1 MIDGHLFNKIRKI
14 KIWVIIMEKYSR
26 NQRITVITKIL
37 TENPNRTINLKRF
50 TDLFNAAKS
59 TISEDIVI
67 VRETL
72 SALSMGRVETVA
84 GAAGGVKYICGI
96 SKEESIA
103 FANELS
109 EVLSHKDRIIP
120 GNFIYMTDIMYNP
133 KIVHKAGVIL
143 ASAFNELHIDYVV
156 TVETKG
162 IPLAYEVAKML
173 GVQLVIVR
181 RDPKVTEG
189 STVSINYVSGSTNRI
204 QTMSLTRKS
213 IKKGSKCIFI
223 DDFMKAGG
231 TARGIINL
239 LEEFES
245 ELLGIGVFIE
255 SIESGHKLI
264 EEYMSIIQFK
274 GINSEGKSMLTP
286 SNSIKEA

>member
-1 MIDGHLFNKIRKI
+1 MN
-14 KIWVIIMEKYSR
+14 KYSR
-26 NQRITVITKIL
+26 NQRVTGITKLL
-37 TENPNRTINLKRF
+37 TENPNKTINLKVF

-72 SALSMGRVETVA
+72 SELSMGRVETVA

-96 SKEESIA
+96 SSTESTA
-103 FANELS
+103 FAEELC
-109 EVLSHKDRIIP
+109 EILRDKDRLIP

-133 KIVHKAGVIL
+133 QIVHKAGVIL
-143 ASAFNELHIDYVV
+143 ASSFSELDIDYVV

-173 GVQLVIVR
+173 GVELVIVR

-204 QTMSLTRKS
+204 QTMSLSKKS
-213 IKKGSKCIFI
+213 IKKESKCIFI

-231 TARGIINL
+231 TATGIINL
-239 LEEFES
+239 LKEFES
-245 ELLGIGVFIE
+245 EVLGIGVLIDNIE
-255 SIESGHKLI
+255 HNHKLI
-264 EEYMSIIQFK
+264 DEYISIIQFK
-274 GINSEGKSMLTP
+274 GINEEGKSEVTP
-286 SNSIKEA
+286 SEIFEKA

>member
-1 MIDGHLFNKIRKI
+1 MN
-14 KIWVIIMEKYSR
+14 KYSR
-26 NQRITVITKIL
+26 NQRVIGITKIL
-37 TENPNRTINLKRF
+37 TENPNKTINLKKF

-72 SALSMGRVETVA
+72 GKLSLGKVETVA
-84 GAAGGVKYICGI
+84 GASGGVKYICGVSQKE
-96 SKEESIA
+96 SKLFAEELCEI
-103 FANELS
+103 
-109 EVLSHKDRIIP
+109 LSHEDRVIP

-133 KIVHKAGVIL
+133 QIVHKAGVIL
-143 ASAFNELHIDYVV
+143 AAAFNELQVDYVV

-162 IPLAYEVAKML
+162 IPLAFEVAKLL

-189 STVSINYVSGSTNRI
+189 STVSINYVSGSTDRI

-213 IKKGSKCIFI
+213 IKKESKCIFI

-239 LEEFES
+239 LKEFES
-245 ELLGIGVFIE
+245 ELLGIGVLIE
-255 SIESGHKLI
+255 NIESGHKLI
-264 EEYMSIIQFK
+264 EEYTSIIQFK
-274 GINSEGKSMLTP
+274 GISPQGKSQLSP
-286 SNSIKEA
+286 SKIVEKT